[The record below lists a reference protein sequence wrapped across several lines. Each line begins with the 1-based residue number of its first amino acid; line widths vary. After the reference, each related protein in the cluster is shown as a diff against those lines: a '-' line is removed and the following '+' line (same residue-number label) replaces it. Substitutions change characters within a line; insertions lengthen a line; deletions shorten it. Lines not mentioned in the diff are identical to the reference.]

1 MCAPPKIL
9 LIVPPL
15 EPTVEQDMWKGVT
28 PSNLLD
34 GE

>member
-1 MCAPPKIL
+1 MCAPQKIL
-9 LIVPPL
+9 FIVPLL
-15 EPTVEQDMWKGVT
+15 ELTVEQDMWKGVT